1 MPDGSLQSLDLIVL
15 AVRSPGEDSEK
26 QVGSSPVFPEGDM
39 GSHLEMMQNRT
50 ITRSA
55 EILVSFCFLPTTVEG
70 RASLGCR
77 KNLSSFLPPLEHS
90 GPIGK

>member
-1 MPDGSLQSLDLIVL
+1 MPDGSLQSVDFIVL
-15 AVRSPGEDSEK
+15 AVRSLGEDSEK
-26 QVGSSPVFPEGDM
+26 QVGSSIFPEGDM
-39 GSHLEMMQNRT
+39 GSHLEMMLNPT

-77 KNLSSFLPPLEHS
+77 KDLSSFLPPLEHS
-90 GPIGK
+90 GPVGK